1 MPVPQWNLIAA
12 VVFTLFVLYV
22 LSRILYQ
29 PLKVVLRILLHL
41 LLGGGIIA
49 LYNVIGASWNLTVGL
64 NVVSAFL
71 VGVMGLPGLVM
82 LIGLKY
88 ILG

>member
-1 MPVPQWNLIAA
+1 MPIPQWNLIAA
-12 VVFTLFVLYV
+12 VVFGLFVLYI

-29 PLKVVLRILLHL
+29 PLKVGLRILLHL

-49 LYNVIGASWNLTVGL
+49 LYNLIGISWNLTVGL

-71 VGVMGLPGLVM
+71 VGTMGLPGLFM
-82 LIGLKY
+82 LVGLKY
-88 ILG
+88 IFG

>member
-1 MPVPQWNLIAA
+1 MPIPQWNLIAA
-12 VVFTLFVLYV
+12 VVFGLFVLYI

-29 PLKVVLRILLHL
+29 PLKVGLRILLHL

-49 LYNVIGASWNLTVGL
+49 LYNLIGISWNLTVGL

-71 VGVMGLPGLVM
+71 VGTMGLPGLIM
-82 LIGLKY
+82 LVGLKY
-88 ILG
+88 IFG